1 MAALSLETVR
11 ELLGTT
17 EIPGNEKEL
26 QVLCLR
32 MEELLAL
39 NGEQWIRE
47 NRSLLL
53 EQWQR
58 VIELKT
64 IR

>member
-1 MAALSLETVR
+1 MAALSLEKVS

-17 EIPGNEKEL
+17 EIPGSAKEL

-32 MEELLAL
+32 MGELLEL

-47 NRSLLL
+47 NRSMLL
-53 EQWQR
+53 EQWQW
-58 VIELKT
+58 VVGLKT